1 MEEAALRLGVARH
14 GQGKWKTIQEASL
27 VLRRRS
33 SVDCKDKWRNLC
45 KLTGADR
52 GKRRAAAGAGKPA
65 TQCVQTSLGR
75 FYGQLAKSVN
85 AGHIAGCSVDGTGG
99 ELGQT
104 TKCEESE
111 EGKCADVP
119 AMVTPVTTAV
129 AKVHS
134 TPARGEEEGDEED
147 VSTSAQTAPVTPRTV
162 PRQGRS
168 ACSLKGDEEGEE
180 QGEHGGAAWIEDG
193 QPGNGDVLWGRAWD
207 IGKGCSSLQRPEQDQ
222 EKPERKHNNVR
233 ADGRESS
240 GLFRSHG
247 DRGSVQRLQEQE
259 EEKQQSKERRRIQ
272 METRNMLPA
281 SLRKHLTFLQQEQQN
296 QQDLGLSRPAG
307 GESSG
312 LFRSHGDRGSVQRL
326 QEHEEEKKRSKKR
339 RRIQMDTRNMFSAS
353 LRKHLTFLQEQQNQ
367 QDLGQEHLQL
377 TAPLWDYN
385 HPVVGGGVGG
395 SYAQGTHAMTRLG
408 QAPMKGGDIV
418 ARPPTERS
426 QCEHPS
432 TDAEDVRAGGGHHTI
447 DQAEGCRPAGH
458 GQTENANPRTPAEI
472 SLLPELMTKDGATEC
487 KKTVAASHGEESM
500 VGEAP
505 DGAEASRMFRVHAD
519 RESWKEAQQE
529 IWHFQHGEKEADKQ
543 QLLPHPTSL
552 LPSCSPF
559 PPPLLPPLHPLLD
572 PRSSLL
578 APRSSLRAPS
588 SSLARRAREIGGGR
602 SIPQTLEQE
611 HKKLERRHNPGKA
624 DGGEA
629 SRMFRVHADRESW
642 KEAQQEIWRFQHGSK
657 EADKQQLLQRQEE
670 ERTKQ
675 LRKRAL
681 ERKLKAEHER
691 KERARGQRLQGQKD
705 EKQQNKMASYRHL
718 AEELGESERNQ
729 RLQDSHRRLM
739 ERVRQEVKGRKEEI
753 LKRRQTKRDQRAAA
767 EKRAIRWEQRLVMS
781 VGCI

>member
-85 AGHIAGCSVDGTGG
+85 AGHIVARTPRERKQCECKNTVSYGEAGCSVDGTGG

-162 PRQGRS
+162 PRQGHGPRRYWRS
-168 ACSLKGDEEGEE
+168 
-180 QGEHGGAAWIEDG
+180 
-193 QPGNGDVLWGRAWD
+193 
-207 IGKGCSSLQRPEQDQ
+207 
-222 EKPERKHNNVR
+222 
-233 ADGRESS
+233 
-240 GLFRSHG
+240 
-247 DRGSVQRLQEQE
+247 
-259 EEKQQSKERRRIQ
+259 
-272 METRNMLPA
+272 
-281 SLRKHLTFLQQEQQN
+281 
-296 QQDLGLSRPAG
+296 LGTST
-307 GESSG
+307 
-312 LFRSHGDRGSVQRL
+312 
-326 QEHEEEKKRSKKR
+326 

-353 LRKHLTFLQEQQNQ
+353 LRKHLMFLQEQQNQ

-505 DGAEASRMFRVHAD
+505 DGGEASRMFRVHAD

-529 IWHFQHGEKEADKQ
+529 IWRFQHGEKEADKQ

-552 LPSCSPF
+552 HPSCSPF
-559 PPPLLPPLHPLLD
+559 PSPLLPPLHPLLD

-629 SRMFRVHADRESW
+629 SRMFRVHADRENW
-642 KEAQQEIWRFQHGSK
+642 KEAQQEIWRFQHGEK
-657 EADKQQLLQRQEE
+657 EADNQQLLQRQEE

-739 ERVRQEVKGRKEEI
+739 ERVRQEVKGREEEI
-753 LKRRQTKRDQRAAA
+753 LRRRQAKRDQRAAA
-767 EKRAIRWEQRLVMS
+767 EKRAIRWKQRLVAHMP
-781 VGCI
+781 VTDVPIYIC

>member
-1 MEEAALRLGVARH
+1 MRGYIGNRPWTPREEAALRLGVARH
-14 GQGKWKTIQEASL
+14 GQGKWKTIQKASF
-27 VLRRRS
+27 VLIRRS
-33 SVDCKDKWRNLC
+33 PVDCKDKWRNLC
-45 KLTGADR
+45 KTGADR

-85 AGHIAGCSVDGTGG
+85 AGHIVARTPRERKQCECKNTVSYGEAGCSVDGTGG

-162 PRQGRS
+162 PRLGRS
-168 ACSLKGDEEGEE
+168 ACSLKG
-180 QGEHGGAAWIEDG
+180 
-193 QPGNGDVLWGRAWD
+193 
-207 IGKGCSSLQRPEQDQ
+207 Q

-233 ADGRESS
+233 ADGR
-240 GLFRSHG
+240 
-247 DRGSVQRLQEQE
+247 
-259 EEKQQSKERRRIQ
+259 
-272 METRNMLPA
+272 
-281 SLRKHLTFLQQEQQN
+281 
-296 QQDLGLSRPAG
+296 
-307 GESSG
+307 ESSG

-353 LRKHLTFLQEQQNQ
+353 LRKHLMFLQEQQNQ

-505 DGAEASRMFRVHAD
+505 DG
-519 RESWKEAQQE
+519 
-529 IWHFQHGEKEADKQ
+529 
-543 QLLPHPTSL
+543 
-552 LPSCSPF
+552 
-559 PPPLLPPLHPLLD
+559 
-572 PRSSLL
+572 
-578 APRSSLRAPS
+578 
-588 SSLARRAREIGGGR
+588 
-602 SIPQTLEQE
+602 
-611 HKKLERRHNPGKA
+611 
-624 DGGEA
+624 GEA

-642 KEAQQEIWRFQHGSK
+642 KEAQQEIWRFQHGEK
-657 EADKQQLLQRQEE
+657 EADNQQLLQRQEE

-739 ERVRQEVKGRKEEI
+739 ERVRQEVKGREEEI
-753 LKRRQTKRDQRAAA
+753 LRRRQAKRDQRAAA
-767 EKRAIRWEQRLVMS
+767 EKRAIRWKQRLVMS

>member
-1 MEEAALRLGVARH
+1 MEEEALRRGVATH
-14 GQGKWKTIQEASL
+14 GQGKWKTIQKASF
-27 VLRRRS
+27 VLIRRS
-33 SVDCKDKWRNLC
+33 PVDCKDKWRNLC
-45 KLTGADR
+45 KTGADR

-168 ACSLKGDEEGEE
+168 ACSLKG
-180 QGEHGGAAWIEDG
+180 
-193 QPGNGDVLWGRAWD
+193 
-207 IGKGCSSLQRPEQDQ
+207 Q

-272 METRNMLPA
+272 MDTRNMLPA
-281 SLRKHLTFLQQEQQN
+281 SLRKHLTFLQEQQN

-339 RRIQMDTRNMFSAS
+339 RRIQTDTRNMLPAS
-353 LRKHLTFLQEQQNQ
+353 LRKHLTLLQEQQNQ
-367 QDLGQEHLQL
+367 PDLRQEHLQL
-377 TAPLWDYN
+377 TAPLWDHN

-505 DGAEASRMFRVHAD
+505 DGGEASRMFRVHAD

-611 HKKLERRHNPGKA
+611 HKKWERRHNPGKA